1 MKGQFPVT
9 FLFLDLDPAAVD
21 VNVHPAKR
29 EVRFRDPNS
38 VREAVVEAVRRTL
51 ESGRRDW
58 QQQFQRPPAT
68 STPVPQEP
76 IPPPLVEQ
84 RQFTEAAITRVIPSP
99 ESIRGEGS
107 HKSPEAWPAEQA
119 IDVASSSQ
127 QFQIIGILNKLY
139 VLMENQDGLVLV
151 DQHAAHERILFEELR
166 RRMEEQGVPSQ
177 RLLLA
182 QTFELA
188 PRDAEWVERNA
199 ATLQKMGI
207 GIEPFGQN
215 AFKIDSLPTFLDVS
229 DPVTFMR
236 KVIDGLKSASNGSS
250 AMRLGEDMIAKTVC
264 RHAVKANDPL
274 RYLEVEKLISDLL
287 ECDLPYCCPH
297 GRPTMIQISHTEL
310 EKKFGRKV

>member
-1 MKGQFPVT
+1 
-9 FLFLDLDPAAVD
+9 
-21 VNVHPAKR
+21 
-29 EVRFRDPNS
+29 
-38 VREAVVEAVRRTL
+38 
-51 ESGRRDW
+51 
-58 QQQFQRPPAT
+58 
-68 STPVPQEP
+68 
-76 IPPPLVEQ
+76 
-84 RQFTEAAITRVIPSP
+84 
-99 ESIRGEGS
+99 
-107 HKSPEAWPAEQA
+107 
-119 IDVASSSQ
+119 
-127 QFQIIGILNKLY
+127 
-139 VLMENQDGLVLV
+139 MENQDGLVLV

-250 AMRLGEDMIAKTVC
+250 ALRLGEDMIAKTVC

-274 RYLEVEKLISDLL
+274 RYLEVEKLITDLL
-287 ECDLPYCCPH
+287 QCDLPYCCPH
-297 GRPTMIQISHTEL
+297 GRPTMIQISHSEL